1 MSAEEKEQNQ
11 ENREKFNSDNEL
23 NIVGSPNNLILDL
36 YDDETLNISLEE
48 GKPLFTKL
56 YSNIKE
62 KISSVKNENENEND
76 TVNEFLTSFETL
88 FKNQIDIINSCIKNN
103 EPYFMCATNVL
114 VAQIK
119 IFNFFNVK
127 YLDEF
132 LIHSDSESSKILK
145 LISDNMSKTV
155 NKLVDIIFKLHKK
168 SNQINN
174 DVLDL
179 QRNNNINE
187 TYIKQLTDENNLLM
201 EKYNKIK
208 QENDLITKKLFNNN
222 IPINPKEQMSDN
234 MNKNNS
240 LSNSGKRMKSKNS
253 KSISKSNSSQ
263 KTKDEN
269 NQNIKN
275 KRSINSVMN
284 KTYQNIIYDNASLAN
299 LSLAGNRVFTLKM
312 MKEII
317 SNIYSSKT
325 IFDQKCLQNKQ
336 PKQTME
342 EFMYTYLNQ
351 KYGLK
356 NMVMEWATNIING
369 IRTFSLEDT
378 EISLFGKILQ
388 NELEEECQIFISNIK
403 ENINSILLSILRAE
417 YPYKNDIELN
427 KMKNK
432 YIKNEIPPD
441 KTQQIIESLYD
452 EKAKEIIFEKI
463 NKEIDNRK
471 NVILKNSK
479 TNGKMSREEHNKILA
494 QRQDE
499 CNFVQ
504 YDFLIDICLEYQIK
518 LHIKYLKPFVKLFKS
533 IDFDRNGFLNEEQFT
548 ELILK
553 MNIFGEDIAHQMIQE
568 FLNNID
574 PYENGHITFSDI
586 VELLS
591 KINFDETRTILD
603 KFCIKEINNENNSDK
618 NNINNDKNEK
628 KKIKKLNE
636 DIILNDKSY

>member
-1 MSAEEKEQNQ
+1 
-11 ENREKFNSDNEL
+11 
-23 NIVGSPNNLILDL
+23 
-36 YDDETLNISLEE
+36 
-48 GKPLFTKL
+48 
-56 YSNIKE
+56 
-62 KISSVKNENENEND
+62 
-76 TVNEFLTSFETL
+76 
-88 FKNQIDIINSCIKNN
+88 
-103 EPYFMCATNVL
+103 
-114 VAQIK
+114 
-119 IFNFFNVK
+119 
-127 YLDEF
+127 
-132 LIHSDSESSKILK
+132 
-145 LISDNMSKTV
+145 MSKTI

-208 QENDLITKKLFNNN
+208 QENDLIMKKLFNNN

-234 MNKNNS
+234 MIKNNS

-253 KSISKSNSSQ
+253 RSISKSNSSQ
-263 KTKDEN
+263 KTKDEKFVN
-269 NQNIKN
+269 NQNLKN

-284 KTYQNIIYDNASLAN
+284 KTYQNIIYDNTSLAN

-317 SNIYSSKT
+317 SNIYSSKI

-388 NELEEECQIFISNIK
+388 NELEEECQVFISSIK
-403 ENINSILLSILRAE
+403 ENVNSILLNILRGE

-452 EKAKEIIFEKI
+452 EKAKEILFEKI

-479 TNGKMSREEHNKILA
+479 TNGKMTREEHNKILA

-499 CNFVQ
+499 CNYIQ

-518 LHIKYLKPFVKLFKS
+518 IHIKYLKPFVKLFKS

-603 KFCIKEINNENNSDK
+603 KFCIKETNKENNSDK
-618 NNINNDKNEK
+618 NTINNDKNEK